1 MSNIWE
7 KRVQYLKGVG
17 PQRAR
22 LLSRLGISTVGDLLY
37 HVPRRYEDRTL
48 IQPVKAYKDG
58 ETAAAEGELVTIEEK
73 RARSGITVLRAAL
86 RGRWGL
92 FYAVWFN
99 QPYLKRLLKVGTRMT
114 VTGKVRHGPYA
125 SEIQVGEYEIG
136 EGEEGLSTGRIVP
149 IYALTEKLS
158 QRSLRSIIFQALE
171 NEAATLPEILPAA
184 TVKSCG
190 MRDRARSLSSVH
202 FPESIA
208 EAEEGRR
215 RLVFEELFL
224 LETALLLRREKVV
237 AVEKQYRYG
246 PDGLKVASLI
256 ESLPFTLTPEQER
269 AWREVSLDLEGTR
282 PMHRLLQGDV
292 GAGKTVVA
300 ALALAKAAENGLQG
314 ALMAPTEI
322 LAEQHFINLKAFL
335 EPIGIMVELL
345 TGSLRKEER
354 AQRLKAVAAGEA
366 NVLVGTHALIQEE
379 VEFGRLG
386 LAVVDEQHRFGVR
399 QRGLLRAKGDCPDV
413 LVMTATP
420 IPRTLALTL
429 YGDLELTVI
438 SALPPGRRPVKTVW
452 LKPAEIA
459 RVHRLVLSEVQK
471 GRQAYF
477 VCPLIEESEQLAAQ
491 AALKLADELKAVFPA
506 FNIGLL
512 HGRLKLEEKE
522 RIMAAFRQNEIHV
535 LVSTTVI
542 EVGVDIPNATVMAI
556 FDADR
561 FGLAQLHQL
570 RGRVGR
576 GDHPAYCILLA
587 DRTTPEAAARLKAL
601 STMGDGFAL
610 AEEDLRLR
618 GPGEFFGTRQSGL
631 PELKVADL
639 LRDARLLELARSEA
653 RRFIAEDPGFNSQTG
668 RNIKKEIGFRFE
680 MLKDTVG

>member
-1 MSNIWE
+1 MSSIWE

-17 PQRAR
+17 PQRAG
-22 LLSRLGISTVGDLLY
+22 LLSRLGINTVGDLLY

-48 IQPVKAYKDG
+48 AQPVKAYKDG
-58 ETAAAEGELVTIEEK
+58 EVAAAEGELVTVEEK

-99 QPYLKRLLKVGTRMT
+99 QPYLKRVLRIGTWIT

-125 SEIQVGEYEIG
+125 SEIQVSEYETG
-136 EGEEGLSTGRIVP
+136 EGEEGLNTGRIVP
-149 IYALTEKLS
+149 VYPLTEKLS
-158 QRSLRSIIFQALE
+158 QRSLRSIVFQALK
-171 NEAATLPEILPAA
+171 NETASLPEVLPAM
-184 TVKSCG
+184 TVREFG
-190 MRDRARSLSSVH
+190 MSDRAKALSAVH
-202 FPESIA
+202 FPESVA
-208 EAEEGRR
+208 EAEAGRR

-224 LETALLLRREKVV
+224 LETVLLHRREKVV
-237 AVEKQYRYG
+237 AVEKQHRYG
-246 PDGLKVASLI
+246 PDGPKVTALYN
-256 ESLPFTLTPEQER
+256 SLPFTLTPEQER
-269 AWREVSLDLEGTR
+269 AWREVSLDLETTR

-292 GAGKTVVA
+292 GAGKTVVG

-322 LAEQHFINLKAFL
+322 LAEQHFINLRAFL

-345 TGSLRKEER
+345 TGSLKKEER
-354 AQRLKAVAAGEA
+354 AQRLKAVAAGEVK
-366 NVLVGTHALIQEE
+366 VLVGTHALIQEE

-399 QRGLLRAKGDCPDV
+399 QRGLLRAKGDSPDL

-429 YGDLELTVI
+429 YGDLDLTVI
-438 SALPPGRRPVKTVW
+438 SSLPPGRRPVKTVW
-452 LKPAEIA
+452 LKPAEIT
-459 RVHRLVLSEVQK
+459 RVYRLILSEVKK

-491 AALKLADELKAVFPA
+491 AALKLADELKTVFPD

-522 RIMAAFRQNEIHV
+522 KAMAAFRQNEIHIM
-535 LVSTTVI
+535 VSTTVI
-542 EVGVDIPNATVMAI
+542 EVGVDVPNATVMAI

-576 GDHPAYCILLA
+576 GDHAAYCILLA

-601 STMGDGFAL
+601 SSVSDGFAL

-639 LRDARLLELARSEA
+639 LRDARLLESARSEA
-653 RRFIAEDPGFNSQTG
+653 RRFITEDPGFISETG
-668 RNIKKEIGFRFE
+668 RHIKKEIGFRFE
-680 MLKDTVG
+680 MLRDVIG